1 MVRPSQTASP
11 SPKECVPTAPL
22 EYMLPLDIHL
32 VEAEEQTSVAFWQ
45 RGHQPSQKGAQHRRG
60 GPFFRLSI
68 GKSMPFSSP
77 KMLPAHTKMGT
88 FPDLHIGCCCGDS
101 LKCICALKYNKNYG
115 GQAARTKFPWQVGGL
130 TQKSPIFYYCHL

>member
-1 MVRPSQTASP
+1 MSARGAPLDLTVQTTSP

-77 KMLPAHTKMGT
+77 KMLLKRGHLQISRLAAAVTISRNVYAH
-88 FPDLHIGCCCGDS
+88 
-101 LKCICALKYNKNYG
+101 
-115 GQAARTKFPWQVGGL
+115 
-130 TQKSPIFYYCHL
+130 